1 MSSTILESYGIDP
14 LYILIAMSVII
25 LILLILVVIA
35 FIKIK
40 RMNTRYEMFMKG
52 KSPRSLEK
60 IFLSRIN
67 KLDEV
72 ERIEKENRSDIDRLI
87 SHEIH
92 SFQKYGLVKYNA
104 FQDMGGRLS
113 FALALLN
120 DQDDGVVINAIHTRE
135 GCYTYV
141 KEIIRGRSVL
151 LLSEEEKEAVSV
163 ALKK

>member
-1 MSSTILESYGIDP
+1 MSSKLLESYGVDP
-14 LYILIAMSVII
+14 LYIMIGMAALI
-25 LILLILVVIA
+25 LILFILVIFS
-35 FIKIK
+35 FIKIS
-40 RMNTRYEMFMKG
+40 RMNKRYELFMKG

-72 ERIEKENRSDIDRLI
+72 EKIEKENRGDIDRLI
-87 SHEIH
+87 SNEIH

-151 LLSEEEKEAVSV
+151 LLSEEEKEAVTV
-163 ALKK
+163 ALNK

>member
-1 MSSTILESYGIDP
+1 MSSKLLESYGIDP
-14 LYILIAMSVII
+14 LYIMIGMAALI
-25 LILLILVVIA
+25 LILFILVIFS
-35 FIKIK
+35 FIKIS
-40 RMNTRYEMFMKG
+40 RMNKRYELFMKG

-72 ERIEKENRSDIDRLI
+72 EKIEKENRGDIDRLI
-87 SHEIH
+87 SNEIH

-151 LLSEEEKEAVSV
+151 LLSEEEKEAVTV
-163 ALKK
+163 ALNK

>member
-1 MSSTILESYGIDP
+1 MSSKLLESYGIDP
-14 LYILIAMSVII
+14 LYIMIGMAVLI
-25 LILLILVVIA
+25 LILFILVIFS
-35 FIKIK
+35 FIKIG
-40 RMNTRYEMFMKG
+40 RMNKRYELFMKG

-72 ERIEKENRSDIDRLI
+72 EKIERENRGDIDRLI
-87 SHEIH
+87 SNEIH

-151 LLSEEEKEAVSV
+151 LLSEEEKEAVTV
-163 ALKK
+163 ALNK

>member
-1 MSSTILESYGIDP
+1 MSSKLLESYGIDP
-14 LYILIAMSVII
+14 LYIMIGMATLI
-25 LILLILVVIA
+25 LILFILVIFS
-35 FIKIK
+35 FIKIS
-40 RMNTRYEMFMKG
+40 RMNKRYELFMKG

-72 ERIEKENRSDIDRLI
+72 EKIERENRGDIDRLI
-87 SHEIH
+87 SNEIH

-151 LLSEEEKEAVSV
+151 LLSEEEKEAVTV
-163 ALKK
+163 ALNK

>member
-1 MSSTILESYGIDP
+1 M
-14 LYILIAMSVII
+14 
-25 LILLILVVIA
+25 
-35 FIKIK
+35 
-40 RMNTRYEMFMKG
+40 
-52 KSPRSLEK
+52 EK
-60 IFLSRIN
+60 I
-67 KLDEV
+67 
-72 ERIEKENRSDIDRLI
+72 ERENRGDIDRLI
-87 SHEIH
+87 SNEIH

-151 LLSEEEKEAVSV
+151 LLSEEEKEAVTV
-163 ALKK
+163 ALNK